1 MEQDPRYA
9 HVRSIWAAGDL
20 KSFNKIF
27 TIVPK
32 YVISDDLGVNYG
44 RFSKKTSNPALLSL
58 KEINEIAGLTGIDF
72 SSLVAMVV
80 ADIEKDGRVIK
91 KFR

>member
-1 MEQDPRYA
+1 MAQDYRYS
-9 HVRSIWAAGDL
+9 HVKSIWAAGDL

-44 RFSKKTSNPALLSL
+44 RFSKKTNDPSLLSMR
-58 KEINEIAGLTGIDF
+58 EILELADLTGIEF
-72 SSLVAMVV
+72 KSLVALVIM
-80 ADIEKDGRVIK
+80 DIEEGALFKSK
-91 KFR
+91 YK